1 MRRTPSN
8 EACGI
13 ALIADDEAHMFS
25 IRGKS
30 GSITLNSSR
39 RRFLSHAAAL
49 FATAMAPALY
59 AQSAKPAPAKGTR
72 LVLLGTKGGPRVGAE
87 GRMNPSNLLIINGVP
102 YVIDCGYGVTRQ
114 LARAGIELPRLR
126 YIFLTHQHSD
136 HNLEYGPLLYNSWAT
151 GLKQQVDVY
160 APPPAISMT
169 KEFMASMRFDIDT
182 RIADEGKPDLRTLVA
197 VHEVAESGPVMQ
209 NSDVKVSA
217 LRVRHPPVEQS
228 YAYRFDTVDRSVVF
242 SGDTSYFPE
251 LAEFARD
258 ADVLVHEAMYL
269 PGVDAMV
276 KRVPNAATLR
286 EHLLASHTT
295 TEDVGRIAAAA
306 KVKTLVLSHFVPGD
320 DPSISDAMW
329 ADGVRKHYS
338 GRIIVGQDLLEL

>member
-1 MRRTPSN
+1 VASN
-8 EACGI
+8 GACGI
-13 ALIADDEAHMFS
+13 AFIADHEVNMFS
-25 IRGKS
+25 VRGKP
-30 GSITLNSSR
+30 GSMIMNTSR

-49 FATAMAPALY
+49 LTTVVAPALH
-59 AQSAKPAPAKGTR
+59 AQSPKPAPTKGAR

-87 GRMNPSNLLIINGVP
+87 GRVNPSSLLIINGVP

-114 LARAGIELPRLR
+114 LARAGMELPRLR

-160 APPPAISMT
+160 APPPAVSMT

-197 VHEVAESGPVMQ
+197 VHEVTESGPVMQ

-217 LRVRHPPVEQS
+217 LRVKHPPVEQS
-228 YAYRFDTVDRSVVF
+228 YAYRFDTADRSVVF
-242 SGDTSYFPE
+242 SGDTTYFPE

-258 ADVLVHEAMYL
+258 ADVLVHEVMYL

-295 TEDVGRIAAAA
+295 TEDVGRVAAAA
-306 KVKTLVLSHFVPGD
+306 NVKTLVLNHFVPGD
-320 DPSISDAMW
+320 DPSITDAMW

-338 GRIIVGQDLLEL
+338 GRIIVGHDLLEL

>member
-1 MRRTPSN
+1 
-8 EACGI
+8 
-13 ALIADDEAHMFS
+13 MFPVFD
-25 IRGKS
+25 KP
-30 GSITLNSSR
+30 GSAATHASR

-49 FATAMAPALY
+49 LAAAAAPVLH
-59 AQSAKPAPAKGTR
+59 AQPAKPAPARGTR

-169 KEFMASMRFDIDT
+169 REFMASMRFDIDT
-182 RIADEGKPDLRTLVA
+182 RIADEGKPDLRTLAA
-197 VHEVAESGPVMQ
+197 VHEVTESGPVMQ

-228 YAYRFDTVDRSVVF
+228 YAYRFDTADRSVVF